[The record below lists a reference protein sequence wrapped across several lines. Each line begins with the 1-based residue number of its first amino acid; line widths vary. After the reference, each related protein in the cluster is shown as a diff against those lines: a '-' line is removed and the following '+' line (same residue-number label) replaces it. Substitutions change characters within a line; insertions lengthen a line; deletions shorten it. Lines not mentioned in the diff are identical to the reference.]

1 MDYYIYGIIKEN
13 GVSGLRK
20 VSYKIKNLPN
30 IPISELCKCHAY
42 ATHLNQQYSSGLCSI
57 REDELTAFGRSQRI
71 DAVNFEHSINEFKK
85 EYGDRIV
92 AMSHRRGGWY
102 GINWKFN
109 DDISFLI
116 STNFGYGLSSFFY
129 AIFKYK
135 DLILAPYSFYVKY
148 KNSTF
153 ASVTRCTYEYSLNYD
168 SWNSVMTDCLDFYNA
183 IVSKDSKYV
192 FTWLDNQLNEMV
204 SGLERLINLSNAVFF
219 DETINKSH
227 TSGYATISGDDF
239 WIVKSKK
246 IAYSLDFISNIS
258 CLPAEINT
266 NSYIN
271 RIHLLCKKFQ
281 PSLILKIDEK
291 SKLYDFQLKKISELE
306 KSGDNPLYNKLHKK
320 YYWKRKWY
328 MSTSNFKMIYFL
340 LHLKEKINPTLSCKE
355 IRIRIANLKKLNDD
369 ITNLGFEK
377 NHTEYYLS
385 QLKEDNNKIN
395 NYFKNIEV

>member
-1 MDYYIYGIIKEN
+1 
-13 GVSGLRK
+13 
-20 VSYKIKNLPN
+20 
-30 IPISELCKCHAY
+30 
-42 ATHLNQQYSSGLCSI
+42 
-57 REDELTAFGRSQRI
+57 
-71 DAVNFEHSINEFKK
+71 
-85 EYGDRIV
+85 
-92 AMSHRRGGWY
+92 MSHRRGGWY

>member
-30 IPISELCKCHAY
+30 IPISENCSNV
-42 ATHLNQQYSSGLCSI
+42 TSSWRL
-57 REDELTAFGRSQRI
+57 
-71 DAVNFEHSINEFKK
+71 
-85 EYGDRIV
+85 
-92 AMSHRRGGWY
+92 WY

-204 SGLERLINLSNAVFF
+204 SGLESA
-219 DETINKSH
+219 
-227 TSGYATISGDDF
+227 Y
-239 WIVKSKK
+239 KK
-246 IAYSLDFISNIS
+246 
-258 CLPAEINT
+258 CLRE
-266 NSYIN
+266 
-271 RIHLLCKKFQ
+271 
-281 PSLILKIDEK
+281 E
-291 SKLYDFQLKKISELE
+291 
-306 KSGDNPLYNKLHKK
+306 
-320 YYWKRKWY
+320 
-328 MSTSNFKMIYFL
+328 
-340 LHLKEKINPTLSCKE
+340 
-355 IRIRIANLKKLNDD
+355 
-369 ITNLGFEK
+369 
-377 NHTEYYLS
+377 
-385 QLKEDNNKIN
+385 
-395 NYFKNIEV
+395 

>member
-20 VSYKIKNLPN
+20 VSYKIKTLSN

-42 ATHLNQQYSSGLCSI
+42 ATHLDQQHSSGLCSI

-85 EYGDRIV
+85 VYGDRIV

-183 IVSKDSKYV
+183 IVSKDFKYV

-204 SGLERLINLSNAVFF
+204 SI
-219 DETINKSH
+219 
-227 TSGYATISGDDF
+227 
-239 WIVKSKK
+239 
-246 IAYSLDFISNIS
+246 
-258 CLPAEINT
+258 
-266 NSYIN
+266 
-271 RIHLLCKKFQ
+271 
-281 PSLILKIDEK
+281 
-291 SKLYDFQLKKISELE
+291 
-306 KSGDNPLYNKLHKK
+306 
-320 YYWKRKWY
+320 
-328 MSTSNFKMIYFL
+328 
-340 LHLKEKINPTLSCKE
+340 KEN
-355 IRIRIANLKKLNDD
+355 IRIRKVRRQSTL
-369 ITNLGFEK
+369 
-377 NHTEYYLS
+377 
-385 QLKEDNNKIN
+385 
-395 NYFKNIEV
+395 

>member
-1 MDYYIYGIIKEN
+1 M
-13 GVSGLRK
+13 
-20 VSYKIKNLPN
+20 
-30 IPISELCKCHAY
+30 
-42 ATHLNQQYSSGLCSI
+42 
-57 REDELTAFGRSQRI
+57 
-71 DAVNFEHSINEFKK
+71 
-85 EYGDRIV
+85 
-92 AMSHRRGGWY
+92 WY